1 MVTNIRVRPL
11 SAVVGDPLLGGIC
24 VGANL
29 LHRKLRKKKLLNE
42 LVTKLFNGIVTGL
55 VLTL

>member
-1 MVTNIRVRPL
+1 MRPF
-11 SAVVGDPLLGGIC
+11 SAAVGDSLLRGGC

-29 LHRKLRKKKLLNE
+29 LHRKLKKLLNE